1 MMVHDIFFI
10 ASKLFWLLVMPANV
24 LALCVLG
31 AGLLWVG
38 RLRVLARV
46 AFAAGLVVLVVFG
59 VFPAGHNM
67 LHALE
72 SRIPQTMPDA
82 LPAHVD
88 GILVLGGAVNTR
100 VSAYARRPQFNEG
113 AERITEAM
121 ILSHRYPAAKL
132 VFSGG
137 SGLLGGEMNAE
148 SDNMKK
154 FLAEMEFDSAN
165 VIYETQ
171 SRNTYENI
179 HNSFSM
185 LNPGKDEVWILV
197 TSAFHMPRSLEIA
210 RKSGWDVVPY
220 PVDYRSWG
228 RYGLWFSWPDVLDN
242 LYASNVSMREIIG
255 MLAYRL
261 TGKI

>member
-1 MMVHDIFFI
+1 MNDLFFI
-10 ASKLFWLLVMPANV
+10 ASKLFWMLVMPANA
-24 LALCVLG
+24 LALCVLA
-31 AGLLWVG
+31 AGLLWAM
-38 RLRVLARV
+38 RLRVLAQG
-46 AFAAGLVVLVVFG
+46 AFIAGLVLLVVFG
-59 VFPAGHNM
+59 VFPAGHNI

-72 SRIPQTMPDA
+72 SRVAQPLPGE

-100 VSAYARRPQFNEG
+100 VSAYAGRPQFNEG
-113 AERITEAM
+113 VERITEAM
-121 ILSHRYPAAKL
+121 ILSYRYPAAKL

-137 SGLLGGEMNAE
+137 SGLLGGDMSAE

-154 FLAEMEFDSAN
+154 FLAGMQFDSAN
-165 VIYETQ
+165 IIYETQ

-210 RKSGWDVVPY
+210 RKSGWDVIPY

-242 LYASNVSMREIIG
+242 LYASNVSMREITG